1 MEHEPRLPPK
11 ATIRQ
16 YSEIMTDL
24 IAEPREALSETH
36 TGEGPVRQP
45 EMDVLNAVS
54 MLNSVVIT
62 EARAIEQLAG
72 VQEFCIKEYSDS
84 PQLYDVN
91 DVKASGFFKEVMFER
106 KAVKYLYPGRAFAS
120 SPVALHRSRKDVP
133 TSIPYL
139 ISWKLETT
147 ETQGDA
153 GADDEAVKAANGVE
167 AAALAAA
174 VGAPLNLIAGT

>member
-1 MEHEPRLPPK
+1 MDNLEDTPTGTREPEQIEIPSPAKQWSTSLVS
-11 ATIRQ
+11 RQ
-16 YSEIMTDL
+16 KL
-24 IAEPREALSETH
+24 
-36 TGEGPVRQP
+36 
-45 EMDVLNAVS
+45 
-54 MLNSVVIT
+54 
-62 EARAIEQLAG
+62 
-72 VQEFCIKEYSDS
+72 EFCIKEYSDS